1 MATIEKERNKK
12 ERQKQLGEL
21 LERIKS
27 AESEARD
34 NDAFLAQR
42 PVNSF
47 TASEYRV
54 RFGLGKEAARQAMLR
69 LVSKGRIRAI
79 KIPVVDSAGRQVW
92 VPGFQ
97 WDAGE
102 R

>member
-1 MATIEKERNKK
+1 MAEKERNRK
-12 ERQKQLGEL
+12 ERQKQLDEL
-21 LERIKS
+21 LERVKS
-27 AESEARD
+27 AELEARG

-47 TASEYRV
+47 TASEYRA
-54 RFGLGKEAARQAMLR
+54 RFGLSKDATRQAMMR

-79 KIPVVDSAGRQVW
+79 KIPAVDSAGRQVW

-97 WDAGE
+97 WNESDG
-102 R
+102 